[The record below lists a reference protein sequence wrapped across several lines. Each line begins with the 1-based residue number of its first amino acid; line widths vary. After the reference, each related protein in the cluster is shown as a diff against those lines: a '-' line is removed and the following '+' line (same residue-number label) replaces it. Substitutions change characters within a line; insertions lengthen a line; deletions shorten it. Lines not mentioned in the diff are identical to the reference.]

1 MPLKKQATI
10 LIVDDTPENIKI
22 LAALLKNDYKT
33 KIATNGIDALNIAK
47 IHPMPDLILLDIM
60 MPNMDGYE
68 VCEKL
73 KAHPQTCDIPVIF
86 ITAKTSISDE
96 EKGFEAGGVDYIFK
110 PISPPILLARVKTQ
124 MQLQQSRS
132 MLKNENRSLHGSLQE
147 QKQHKETLEDIAMIA
162 MGALAESRDPETGN
176 HIFRTQYYVKALA
189 EHLRHHPKFSHFLDS
204 EMIGLL
210 FKTAPLHDIGKV
222 GIPDDILLKPGRLSP
237 DEFEV
242 MKKHPFFGY
251 QALTRAMEQSNKTE
265 LFLEVAREIAY
276 GHHEKWDGSGYP
288 QGLAGDDIPIPARLM
303 ALADVFDAL
312 ISERVY
318 KPAFDFET
326 TDKLILEGKGT
337 HFDPD
342 IVDAYCAIKH
352 DFLAIYDEYR
362 D

>member
-1 MPLKKQATI
+1 MSPNKQTTI

-22 LAALLKNDYKT
+22 LTALLKNDYKT
-33 KIATNGIDALNIAK
+33 KIATNGIDALNIAN
-47 IHPMPDLILLDIM
+47 IYPMPDLILLDIM

-68 VCEKL
+68 VCRRL
-73 KAHPQTCDIPVIF
+73 KANPQTCDIPVIY
-86 ITAKTSISDE
+86 ITAKTSITDE
-96 EKGFEAGGVDYIFK
+96 EKGFEAGAVDYIFK
-110 PISPPILLARVKTQ
+110 PISPPILLARVKTH
-124 MQLQQSRS
+124 MQLQQSKAL
-132 MLKNENRSLHGSLQE
+132 LKNENQSLHGSLQE

-189 EHLRHHPKFSHFLDS
+189 LQLKDHPNFAHYLDDA
-204 EMIGLL
+204 MIGLL

-222 GIPDDILLKPGRLSP
+222 GIPDDILLKPGRLTTE
-237 DEFEV
+237 EFEV
-242 MKKHPFFGY
+242 MKKHPLFGY
-251 QALTRAMEQSNKTE
+251 TALQRAMDQSNKKE
-265 LFLEVAREIAY
+265 LFLEVACEIAY

-288 QGLAGDDIPIPARLM
+288 QALAGNDIPIPARLM

-318 KPAFDFET
+318 KPAFDFDT
-326 TDKLILEGKGT
+326 TDKLILEGRGT

-352 DFLAIYDEYR
+352 DFLAIYNEYR
-362 D
+362 E

>member
-1 MPLKKQATI
+1 MPIKKQATV

-22 LAALLKNDYKT
+22 LTALLKNDYKT
-33 KIATNGIDALNIAK
+33 KIATNGVDALNIAK
-47 IHPMPDLILLDIM
+47 IYPLPDLILLDIM
-60 MPNMDGYE
+60 MPHMDGYE
-68 VCEKL
+68 VCSKL
-73 KAHPQTCDIPVIF
+73 KSNPQTADIPIIF

-96 EKGFEAGGVDYIFK
+96 EKGFECGAVDYIFK
-110 PISPPILLARVKTQ
+110 PVSPPILLARVKTH
-124 MQLQQSRS
+124 MNLQQTKAL
-132 MLKNENRSLHGSLQE
+132 LKSENYSLHGSLQE
-147 QKQHKETLEDIAMIA
+147 QKLHKETLEDVAMIA

-189 EHLRHHPKFSHFLDS
+189 IQLKDHPKFRNFLTE

-222 GIPDDILLKPGRLSP
+222 GIPDDILLKPGRLTEA
-237 DEFEV
+237 EFEV
-242 MKKHPFFGY
+242 MKQHPSFGY
-251 QALTRAMEQSNKTE
+251 QALQRAMDQSSHKE
-265 LFLEVAREIAY
+265 LFLEVACDIAY

-288 QGLAGDDIPIPARLM
+288 QALVGDDIPIPARLM

-326 TDKLILEGKGT
+326 TDQLILDGKGT

-342 IVDAYCAIKH
+342 IVEAYCQIKH
-352 DFLAIYDEYR
+352 VFLEIYDEYR